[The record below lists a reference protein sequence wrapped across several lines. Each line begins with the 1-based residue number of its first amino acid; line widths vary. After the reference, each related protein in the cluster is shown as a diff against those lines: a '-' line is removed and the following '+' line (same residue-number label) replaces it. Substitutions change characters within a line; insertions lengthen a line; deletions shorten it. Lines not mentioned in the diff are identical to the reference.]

1 MVPRVGAGPLRP
13 RASDRLGARASSQIS
28 SEPSFPRFH
37 APGPSR
43 GPLSSLMEFVYV
55 VPREKLFPAAYPH
68 GLVAFG
74 EEWTR
79 TDFERAVHD
88 SGFFVER
95 EHAERTPA
103 LQQIIPY
110 AIVRSADGERVLLV
124 RRLRAGG
131 EARLHDKLSIG
142 IGGHVNPVDVEPAG
156 RDALLDSAT
165 RRELEEELHIE
176 GDYDVQPVGLL
187 NDDTNPVGA
196 VHVGLVQI
204 VTTRGEVT
212 IREQQQ
218 LSGALTP
225 LPELA
230 RLAAEGANLETWSRL
245 LVERLE
251 PLLSNPPAPFP
262 SASPTSSPATVRTE
276 SAGRSTAKS
285 R

>member
-1 MVPRVGAGPLRP
+1 M
-13 RASDRLGARASSQIS
+13 
-28 SEPSFPRFH
+28 
-37 APGPSR
+37 
-43 GPLSSLMEFVYV
+43 
-55 VPREKLFPAAYPH
+55 
-68 GLVAFG
+68 
-74 EEWTR
+74 
-79 TDFERAVHD
+79 
-88 SGFFVER
+88 
-95 EHAERTPA
+95 
-103 LQQIIPY
+103 
-110 AIVRSADGERVLLV
+110 
-124 RRLRAGG
+124 
-131 EARLHDKLSIG
+131 
-142 IGGHVNPVDVEPAG
+142 
-156 RDALLDSAT
+156 
-165 RRELEEELHIE
+165 
-176 GDYDVQPVGLL
+176 QPVGLL